1 MVNPRYLPAETRR
14 AETVE
19 AVVALAAE
27 QDPGEITTAAIA
39 KRMGL
44 TQGALFRHFPSKDAI
59 LAAVMAWVAERLLAR
74 VDAAIEGAGSPLAA
88 MEAAFL
94 AHASFVSEHPGVP
107 RMLFGELQRNQDTPA
122 KKLVRTLLE
131 HYGQRLALLVERGRQ
146 QGEIDPDIDTHV
158 AVSGFIGTLQGLVL
172 QSLLS
177 AEPLRIRT
185 QAPAAFALYRR
196 GIGSRP

>member
-27 QDPGEITTAAIA
+27 QNPGEITTAAIA
-39 KRMGL
+39 KRLGL

-59 LAAVMAWVAERLLAR
+59 LEAVMGWVADRLMAR
-74 VDAAIEGAGSPLAA
+74 VDAAIESAGSPLAA

-94 AHASFVSEHPGVP
+94 AHAGFVSEHPGVP
-107 RMLFGELQRNQDTPA
+107 RMLFGELQRDQNTPA
-122 KKLVRTLLE
+122 KTLVRTLLE
-131 HYGQRLALLVERGRQ
+131 RYGQRLARLVEQGRRT
-146 QGEIDPDIDTHV
+146 GEIDPGIDTQV

-177 AEPLRIRT
+177 GEPARIRS

-196 GIGSRP
+196 GIESRP

>member
-27 QDPGEITTAAIA
+27 QNPGEITTAAIA
-39 KRMGL
+39 KRLGL

-59 LAAVMAWVAERLLAR
+59 LEAVMGWVAERLLAR

-131 HYGQRLALLVERGRQ
+131 HYGQRLARLVEQGRQ
-146 QGEIDPDIDTHV
+146 QGEIDPGIDTQV

-177 AEPLRIRT
+177 AEPSRIRT